1 MNYRYVLV
9 RLYACIAGILSG
21 VLLVSCGSSESV
33 SSTQGVKPQSPLAK
47 LGRDRMKLIPDVGGP
62 GVPDPAEL
70 TSARWRILKITE
82 SSKIEIA
89 SSKGYCVGA
98 EPPPRYEAVR
108 IVERGK
114 RVEITTFVR
123 KANSSP
129 PGGVC
134 SGVGYG
140 QYGTVKLSRP
150 VSGLRLYDGEI
161 DPRRLRWPNGEV
173 GKLGD

>member
-1 MNYRYVLV
+1 MADGVNCRYFVV
-9 RLYACIAGILSG
+9 RLYACIVGSLFG
-21 VLLVSCGSSESV
+21 VLLASCGSSEPAT
-33 SSTQGVKPQSPLAK
+33 STQGVKPQSPLAK
-47 LGRDRMKLIPDVGGP
+47 LDSDRRKLIPSIGDP
-62 GVPDPAEL
+62 GVADPAEL
-70 TSARWRILKITE
+70 TSVRWRILKVAG
-82 SSKIEIA
+82 SSRIEIA

-108 IVERGK
+108 IVERGQ
-114 RVEITTFVR
+114 RVEITAFVR
-123 KANSSP
+123 KANPSP

-161 DPRRLRWPNGEV
+161 DPRRLRWPNG
-173 GKLGD
+173 K